1 MRIRSEFVKNL
12 QTFNGKWTFL
22 NNSVQKKQIWNSSAI
37 YSSHKIL
44 IGEVDEYQSNCYLR
58 PLFHFSLVF
67 LNFSGHRCRY
77 FAAFHFWNFSTIP
90 VRIPITKAKCFQDF
104 LWQRNYSVDFAYL
117 LYIPSPYETY
127 IGYKKGCLPLSNRK
141 THLGA
146 ATKTEEIESS

>member
-1 MRIRSEFVKNL
+1 M
-12 QTFNGKWTFL
+12 
-22 NNSVQKKQIWNSSAI
+22 NNSDQKKQIWNSSAI

-58 PLFHFSLVF
+58 PLFHFSSFKILVF
-67 LNFSGHRCRY
+67 LNFSGQSCRH
-77 FAAFHFWNFSTIP
+77 FAAFYFWNFSTIP

-104 LWQRNYSVDFAYL
+104 LWLRNYSVDFAYL

-146 ATKTEEIESS
+146 ATKTEEIEID